1 MVSIDENVEV
11 GIELTT
17 TSIRLSA
24 KVLVAIMDYF
34 LNLGT
39 DEKKY
44 QDLTTIQ
51 GKMKIQEL
59 FEKNQNSGVEAL
71 GSNVSKD
78 EINAITK
85 ELKSMGVDFS
95 PKKIGKD
102 SYSLFFAGKDREA
115 IETGLRNTIEKYAVK
130 ETKKQELMEKSKK
143 PLFHI
148 KDLQEKAKEQ
158 KQEQTKEKDRTKK
171 QTQKL

>member
-44 QDLTTIQ
+44 QDLTTKQ

-158 KQEQTKEKDRTKK
+158 KQEQSKEKVRTKK

>member
-17 TSIRLSA
+17 TSIRLTA

-143 PLFHI
+143 PIFYI
-148 KDLQEKAKEQ
+148 KDLQEKSRVQ
-158 KQEQTKEKDRTKK
+158 KQEQSKEKVRTKK

>member
-11 GIELTT
+11 GIELTA
-17 TSIRLSA
+17 TSIRLTA
-24 KVLVAIMDYF
+24 KVLVAVMDYF
-34 LNLGT
+34 LSLGT

-44 QDLTTIQ
+44 QDLTTKQ
-51 GKMKIQEL
+51 GQMKIQEL

-71 GSNVSKD
+71 GSNVSKN

-85 ELKSMGVDFS
+85 ELKSMGVDFAS
-95 PKKIGKD
+95 KKIGKD

-115 IETGLRNTIEKYAVK
+115 IETGLRNTIEKYALK
-130 ETKKQELMEKSKK
+130 ESKKQERLEKRKK

-158 KQEQTKEKDRTKK
+158 KQEQTKEKVRTKK